1 MWDFFM
7 IFFSKDLERKKNPG
21 HKCVLAAINDK
32 WQDNHSQNS
41 GTYAIKGWFDKTLL
55 LANNISY
62 RF

>member
-1 MWDFFM
+1 M

-41 GTYAIKGWFDKTLL
+41 GTYAIKGWFDKNATFGKL
-55 LANNISY
+55 
-62 RF
+62 